1 MTVSLL
7 AQYRIYDE
15 YPTYPDFRQL
25 SSTRPLINQP
35 RPARPFKRLENLLL
49 AAVADIDL
57 ALIDGGAGGEGG
69 HTPDF
74 LGVGEG
80 LAGGGFGGEGCGW
93 GPCGEVSEG
102 GAAAE
107 GEAWDVH
114 CDLFFPFF
122 FVRDIC
128 GGGCHILNN
137 SNRQLVTPPLIN
149 AVPIFE
155 LGH

>member
-114 CDLFFPFF
+114 CDLFFFF
-122 FVRDIC
+122 FFCEGYLWRWMSYIE
-128 GGGCHILNN
+128 
-137 SNRQLVTPPLIN
+137 QLQPATCYSTIDQRGPN
-149 AVPIFE
+149 F
-155 LGH
+155 

>member
-114 CDLFFPFF
+114 CDLFFSFF
-122 FVRDIC
+122 FCEGYLWRWMSYIE
-128 GGGCHILNN
+128 
-137 SNRQLVTPPLIN
+137 QLQPATCYSTIN
-149 AVPIFE
+149 QPGPNF
-155 LGH
+155 